1 MMMEQEP
8 WNEKRKNPLIG
19 TKKLSGQMEKTYKKM
34 EDNSMKSFSY
44 VIKDEVGLH
53 ARPAGLLAKEAKK
66 YASKITLE
74 AGGKSAE
81 ATKLMAIMAMGVKKD
96 TEVMVTIE
104 GDDEDVAAQEI
115 QKFFEEN
122 L

>member
-1 MMMEQEP
+1 M
-8 WNEKRKNPLIG
+8 
-19 TKKLSGQMEKTYKKM
+19 KTF
-34 EDNSMKSFSY
+34 NY
-44 VIKDEVGLH
+44 VITDEVGLH
-53 ARPAGLLAKEAKK
+53 ARPAGLLAKEAKN

-81 ATKLMAIMAMGVKKD
+81 ATKLMAIMAMGVKQG
-96 TEVMVTIE
+96 TEVTVTVE
-104 GDDEDVAAQEI
+104 GDDEDVAAAGM